1 MRKTFLQLL
10 FILVATATM
19 KAQTG
24 INYQAVVR
32 NSDGEILKNQNVE
45 LKFSVLKGSTSG
57 TEVYAETHS
66 LTTNNFGNVVAIIG
80 QGTATT
86 GTFTSIEWGN
96 DKHFLNV
103 KVDGTDMGTT
113 QFMSV
118 PYAINAESANQT
130 KMINETKVKVN
141 ANEDGRIILGNSDP
155 SDVLAEGLSAYKSR
169 LAGAQ
174 DGGRLV
180 KLMVD
185 TLDDNLGGEYPEALL
200 NLETGSHSHADAS
213 LIAGLKNDN
222 YVFSVGVNGNLYA
235 EERIKTDGNIVL
247 DGEVNRPN
255 TTGTANLLP
264 IAYGLVNSSGT
275 LLTGTGNVSVVR
287 SSTGTYDISIA
298 GESGSYSNYIIS
310 TTKIINKGT
319 TRVYGNSVSPG
330 TVRIF
335 SYNTTFTLANSG
347 FYFVIY
353 KP

>member
-118 PYAINAESANQT
+118 PYAINAESTNQA

-141 ANEDGRIILGNSDP
+141 ANQDGRIVIGNSDP
-155 SDVLAEGLSAYKSR
+155 SDVFAEGLSAYKSN
-169 LAGAQ
+169 LTNGTQ
-174 DGGRLV
+174 NGNRLV
-180 KLMVD
+180 RFMVD
-185 TLDDNLGGEYPEALL
+185 TLEANPGGDEESILKL
-200 NLETGSHSHADAS
+200 QTGSHSDSEAN
-213 LIAGLKNDN
+213 LIEGIKGGNT
-222 YVFSVGVNGNLYA
+222 VFEVGVNGDLYA
-235 EERIKTDGNIVL
+235 EEKIKTDGNITL
-247 DGEVNRPN
+247 GGEINRPS
-255 TTGTANLLP
+255 TGTANLLP
-264 IAYGLVNSSGT
+264 IAYGLVSSSGT
-275 LLTGTGNVSVVR
+275 LITGTDNVSVVR
-287 SSTGTYDISIA
+287 SSTGTCDISIA
-298 GESGSYSNYIIS
+298 GESGNYPNYIIS
-310 TTKIINKGT
+310 TTKIGNAGT

-330 TVRIF
+330 TVRIL
-335 SYNTTFTLANSG
+335 SYNTDFTLADSG